1 MKMSRREQLI
11 QEELRK
17 LMWVPP
23 GRTQEQHRTWLQA
36 QVKWLPQGQDT
47 QVPPSPKPPMN
58 IQALRMLAFIRVVEK
73 LISSAKDIERDECAT
88 TVAATPR
95 KQGQAITALTSKLTL
110 RDRWMRLT
118 KMTIIPVAVAALA
131 GFVGGYNSRA
141 PNHPVEVAV
150 ARSPEIRRAIPVEP
164 EIRKAV
170 PVQTR
175 KPQVNRRSDSM
186 AFISPGSAIARDFA
200 TRRANANP
208 LVGKTSRS
216 VVRRKASK

>member
-73 LISSAKDIERDECAT
+73 LISSAKDIERGECAA
-88 TVAATPR
+88 TVAATAR
-95 KQGQAITALTSKLTL
+95 KQGQAITALTSKPTL
-110 RDRWMRLT
+110 RDCWMRLT

-141 PNHPVEVAV
+141 PNHLAEMAV
-150 ARSPEIRRAIPVEP
+150 ARSHEIRRAIPVER
-164 EIRKAV
+164 EIRKAI

-175 KPQVNRRSDSM
+175 KPRGDRRSDSM
-186 AFISPGSAIARDFA
+186 AFIRPRMAIPRGSA
-200 TRRANANP
+200 TRRDRQPA
-208 LVGKTSRS
+208 
-216 VVRRKASK
+216 RRKPSSRP